1 MNFHKDGTQP
11 VNGEVFV
18 FGSNLGGRHGKGAAR
33 AAAVN
38 FGALYGVGVGPQGN
52 SYAIPTKDK
61 FFKTLSLNHINLFI
75 NDFLAYARRNPEIK
89 FFVTRI
95 GCVLAGYQ
103 DQDVAPL
110 FRGAPENCSFAEEW
124 RNYLTVTEDQT
135 TSPT

>member
-1 MNFHKDGTQP
+1 MNFHKDGSQP

-18 FGSNLGGRHGKGAAR
+18 FGSNLAGKHGKGAAR

-38 FGALYGVGVGPQGN
+38 FGAINGVGIGPQGN

-61 FFKTLSLNHINLFI
+61 FIQTLSKKVIHLYV
-75 NDFLAYARRNPEIK
+75 NDFLDYARRNPDTK

-103 DQDVAPL
+103 DEDIAPL
-110 FRGAPENCSFAEEW
+110 FKPAPDNCSFAEEW
-124 RNYLTVTEDQT
+124 RNYLTVTEDE
-135 TSPT
+135 PKD